1 MSHWRDTSWL
11 RSRASLVAGLKP
23 RAIARSSVWPALLV
37 AALILL
43 LARTSPAEQRRER
56 IFDAMLAWL
65 PRAASPQIVIVDI
78 DRPSLAARGSWPWGR
93 DKIAALIAAVADAKP
108 RTIGIDV
115 LIEGPDERSPAALAR
130 RLAEITGRDDI
141 GRLAA
146 TLPDGNR
153 QLVEALQRVPTA
165 LGVGL
170 DPTRGEDRPAPTPV
184 LIRGRAHVED
194 FWHAE
199 GIIEPIE
206 TLTRVASG
214 LGVLLL
220 PGDGDGRARR
230 VPLLVVVGGRLWP
243 SLAVEVVR
251 IHGGASAVLLAAD
264 SGKLEV
270 AGRSVPTGS
279 QGMLR
284 LLPMREDLWAERTVS
299 ALDILD
305 KPETR
310 QRLSDRI
317 VLIGSS
323 APELGGLRTAVPGPL
338 VPSVMLHAAAVEQ
351 ILNGVAPIRNA
362 AIEIA
367 ELLAAIGFCVLGVW
381 LAHVLPPRMGSLA
394 AAGLAIVWAGAASAL
409 LWPWQLLID
418 PLLVPSVTL
427 VSFAV
432 AAISVAAVTRRREAA
447 MRRRFEQHLAPE
459 VVSRLVAQPE
469 LLRLEGEM
477 REITA
482 LFTDIEGFT
491 AMTERVDPRT
501 LVALLDRYF
510 DGLTRI
516 VVEHRGM
523 VEKMVGDG
531 LHALFNAPLDLAEH
545 PRHAVDCAIALRDFG
560 ERFRNDEQASAAGF
574 GRTRI
579 GLETGV
585 VVVGDVGGGRKLD
598 YTAHGE
604 AMNMAAR
611 FETANKDLGSSICI
625 GPTTAARLPNRALR
639 PLGRIEVRGRSTPA
653 DVFDP
658 WPDAL
663 DNAGRKT
670 YLKAVALA
678 ERDPL
683 AAAERLQQI
692 ASLAPNDPVPARLA
706 ARLREGESTAAAPE
720 IDRARRPSQP
730 QPARRGSKKKRR

>member
-1 MSHWRDTSWL
+1 MSHWRDMSWL
-11 RSRASLVAGLKP
+11 LPRASLFAGLKP
-23 RAIARSSVWPALLV
+23 RAIARSSVWPALLIAV
-37 AALILL
+37 LILL

-56 IFDAMLAWL
+56 IFDEMLAWL
-65 PRAASPQIVIVDI
+65 PRAPRPEIVIVDI

-108 RTIGIDV
+108 RAIGVDV

-130 RLAEITGRDDI
+130 RLAEISGRDEI
-141 GRLAA
+141 RRLVD

-153 QLVEALQRVPTA
+153 QLAEALRKAPTS

-170 DPTRGEDRPAPTPV
+170 DPARGEDRAPPTPV

-199 GIIEPIE
+199 GLIEPIE
-206 TLTRVASG
+206 TLARAAAG

-220 PGDGDGRARR
+220 PGDADGRARR
-230 VPLLVVVGGRLWP
+230 VPLLVVAHGRLWP

-251 IHGGASAVLLAAD
+251 MHGGASAVLLAAD
-264 SGKLEV
+264 RGRLEI
-270 AGRSVPTGS
+270 AGRSVPIGS
-279 QGMLR
+279 EGMLR
-284 LLPMREDLWAERTVS
+284 LLPVRDDSWRQRTVS
-299 ALDILD
+299 AVDILD

-310 QRLSDRI
+310 QRLAGHI

-338 VPSVMLHAAAVEQ
+338 VPSVMLHAAGVEQ

-362 AIEIA
+362 TIETVEVLTAIA
-367 ELLAAIGFCVLGVW
+367 FCVLGMW
-381 LAHVLPPRMGSLA
+381 LAHVLPPLMGSLA
-394 AAGLAIVWAGAASAL
+394 AAGLAIAWTGAAAAL
-409 LWPWQLLID
+409 LWWQLLID

-427 VSFAV
+427 VSFTV
-432 AAISVAAVTRRREAA
+432 AAISVAAVNRRREAA

-491 AMTERVDPRT
+491 SMTERVDPRT
-501 LVALLDRYF
+501 LVGLLDRYF

-545 PRHAVDCAIALRDFG
+545 PRHAVECAIALRDFG
-560 ERFRNDEQASAAGF
+560 ERFRKDEQAAAAGF

-579 GLETGV
+579 GVETGV

-611 FETANKDLGSSICI
+611 FESANKDLGSSICI

-663 DNAGRKT
+663 DKAARKT

-678 ERDPL
+678 ERDPR
-683 AAAERLQQI
+683 AAAARLQEI
-692 ASLAPNDPVPARLA
+692 ASLVPNDPVPARFA
-706 ARLREGESTAAAPE
+706 ARLLDNRSPGAAPE
-720 IDRARRPSQP
+720 LDRSRRPSHP
-730 QPARRGSKKKRR
+730 QAARRGAKKKRR